1 MRFAGSI
8 REKLIHIWFVSRIW
22 LKQQVFPVIW
32 YSFFLF
38 SFVYRN
44 SLGFFFILL
53 VTVYASFPSI
63 SSFDM
68 SELTQ
73 TQNLYFNDL
82 VALFTYAYFSK
93 PSPITGISLPVLA
106 YPYSVHTCLCPW
118 KLKNKSTTAPSTYS
132 LVDLSSLSN
141 YLLDLNLMDIPL
153 DLNLMDIPVL
163 HRCAKMNSFL

>member
-1 MRFAGSI
+1 M
-8 REKLIHIWFVSRIW
+8 W
-22 LKQQVFPVIW
+22 LELTIPAWNALCRQHPWKIDPYMVCVAYLTEAASLSSDLVQ
-32 YSFFLF
+32 LF
-38 SFVYRN
+38 SIFFCLSKQPRI
-44 SLGFFFILL
+44 FFILL

-68 SELTQ
+68 SEL

-141 YLLDLNLMDIPL
+141 YLLDLNH
-153 DLNLMDIPVL
+153 MDIPVL
-163 HRCAKMNSFL
+163 HRYAKMNSFL